1 MDALLVRERYKVVR
15 VIDSRED
22 YAFAEAVDILDR
34 ETGSCLL
41 NLYEGPLLR
50 RYLPCFDHLK
60 GCAAFQAM
68 FLEGESLVAVFRD
81 CSGTPI
87 DQVFYLGDDH
97 SWRDRLYYAGQLCRE
112 VLNLSDLPTEAACA
126 LLLSENV
133 LVDRLDRKIALR
145 FHLVPMEEM
154 NFREAA
160 YLAGIRSVRFCAP
173 GCPLPGRSWS
183 FSMSWIEAAAL
194 VPSSFMPFGAAGR
207 SGFAGPMRPWRRRIL
222 SAAGVLCWWGVSD
235 DGVPGGREG
244 DRVETAEAMGSIFV
258 YPAPAGCCSD
268 PPVLGGRKSVPL
280 RAAYRTGIWGLSAGR

>member
-112 VLNLSDLPTEAACA
+112 VLNLSDLPAEAACA

-133 LVDRLDRKIALR
+133 LVDRLHRKIALR

-160 YLAGIRSVRFCAP
+160 YLAGDQIRKILRPRLSSPREELEFLDELDRGSCLGPVQFYA
-173 GCPLPGRSWS
+173 LWRSWEKR
-183 FSMSWIEAAAL
+183 IRGAYEALEKKNFVRRWCSLL
-194 VPSSFMPFGAAGR
+194 VGRLRRWGA
-207 SGFAGPMRPWRRRIL
+207 RRKR
-222 SAAGVLCWWGVSD
+222 
-235 DGVPGGREG
+235 GGSR
-244 DRVETAEAMGSIFV
+244 
-258 YPAPAGCCSD
+258 
-268 PPVLGGRKSVPL
+268 
-280 RAAYRTGIWGLSAGR
+280 

>member
-97 SWRDRLYYAGQLCRE
+97 SWRDRLYYAGQLCPGGSEPLGSAGGGGLR
-112 VLNLSDLPTEAACA
+112 PAA
-126 LLLSENV
+126 
-133 LVDRLDRKIALR
+133 
-145 FHLVPMEEM
+145 
-154 NFREAA
+154 
-160 YLAGIRSVRFCAP
+160 
-173 GCPLPGRSWS
+173 
-183 FSMSWIEAAAL
+183 
-194 VPSSFMPFGAAGR
+194 FGKCAGR
-207 SGFAGPMRPWRRRIL
+207 PAGPKDRAAVPPGSYGGNEFSGSSL
-222 SAAGVLCWWGVSD
+222 S
-235 DGVPGGREG
+235 GRG
-244 DRVETAEAMGSIFV
+244 
-258 YPAPAGCCSD
+258 SD
-268 PPVLGGRKSVPL
+268 P
-280 RAAYRTGIWGLSAGR
+280 